1 MKKVNYTYMNYDND
15 SFFVAEQYEPLLKPF
30 VEIITQM
37 KKDMESPFYKTLKGK
52 SKLEVYKT
60 FATIGTAYQKAL
72 EVVSKIHETNI
83 DYSKGI
89 LQAILPLV
97 IVNPS
102 QPQEPSNE
110 NNGNEGVNDSDE
122 KGNENNGNEEGNDN
136 IGENG
141 LQPDVEVVDDDE

>member
-1 MKKVNYTYMNYDND
+1 MKKVNYTYMNYDDD

-60 FATIGTAYQKAL
+60 LATLGTAYQKAL
-72 EVVSKIHETNI
+72 EVVSKIHEKNI
-83 DYSKGI
+83 DYSQGI
-89 LQAILPLV
+89 LQAIMPLV
-97 IVNPS
+97 LVSPI
-102 QPQEPSNE
+102 QTQEPKNEENGEGGNENGEGDNE
-110 NNGNEGVNDSDE
+110 NNNEE
-122 KGNENNGNEEGNDN
+122 ENENMDESA
-136 IGENG
+136 

>member
-1 MKKVNYTYMNYDND
+1 MNYDDD

-60 FATIGTAYQKAL
+60 LATLGTAYQKAL
-72 EVVSKIHETNI
+72 EVVSKIHEKNI
-83 DYSKGI
+83 DYSQGI
-89 LQAILPLV
+89 LQAIMPLV
-97 IVNPS
+97 LVSPI
-102 QPQEPSNE
+102 QTQEPKNEENGEGGNENGEGDNE
-110 NNGNEGVNDSDE
+110 NNNEE
-122 KGNENNGNEEGNDN
+122 ENENMDESA
-136 IGENG
+136 

>member
-1 MKKVNYTYMNYDND
+1 MKKTNYTYMNYDDN

-60 FATIGTAYQKAL
+60 LATIGTAYQKAL
-72 EVVSKIHETNI
+72 EVVSKIHEVNI

-89 LQAILPLV
+89 LQAIMPLV
-97 IVNPS
+97 IVNPA
-102 QPQEPSNE
+102 QPQ
-110 NNGNEGVNDSDE
+110 SD
-122 KGNENNGNEEGNDN
+122 EGND
-136 IGENG
+136 ENEDNSNDG
-141 LQPDVEVVDDDE
+141 GGDENDGDDGNNGDTMLQPDIEVVDDDE

>member
-1 MKKVNYTYMNYDND
+1 MNYDDN

-60 FATIGTAYQKAL
+60 LATIGTAYQKAL
-72 EVVSKIHETNI
+72 EVVSKIHEVNI

-89 LQAILPLV
+89 LQAIMPLV
-97 IVNPS
+97 IVNPA
-102 QPQEPSNE
+102 QPQ
-110 NNGNEGVNDSDE
+110 SD
-122 KGNENNGNEEGNDN
+122 EGND
-136 IGENG
+136 ENEDNSNDG
-141 LQPDVEVVDDDE
+141 GGDENDGDDGNNGDTMLQPDIEVVDDDE

>member
-1 MKKVNYTYMNYDND
+1 MKKVNYTYMNYDDD

-60 FATIGTAYQKAL
+60 LATLGTAYQKAL
-72 EVVSKIHETNI
+72 EVVSKIHEKNI
-83 DYSKGI
+83 DYSQGI
-89 LQAILPLV
+89 LQAIMPLV
-97 IVNPS
+97 IVNPA
-102 QPQEPSNE
+102 QPQEQNNEENGEGVKENGEEDKENNNGEENE
-110 NNGNEGVNDSDE
+110 NMTDE
-122 KGNENNGNEEGNDN
+122 SA
-136 IGENG
+136 